1 MSAIISI
8 SDYKAL
14 AKALVKQG
22 FKERSFIKGILRKFR
37 FVKENDMTTK
47 TVRLNSIVEVWN
59 SILKK
64 IIKIRIVLPSM
75 ANLKE
80 GYVSIFS
87 PISLALMGRQENDKV
102 EMNIPGLKK
111 ELRIIKVIN

>member
-1 MSAIISI
+1 MQAIISI
-8 SDYKAL
+8 RDYKAL
-14 AKALVKQG
+14 VKALVKQG
-22 FKERSFIKGILRKFR
+22 FKERNFIKGILRKFR
-37 FVKENDMTTK
+37 LVKEKDMSKK

-64 IIKIRIVLPSM
+64 IMKIRIVLPSL

-87 PISLALMGRQENDKV
+87 PISLALIGRQENDTI
-102 EMNIPGLKK
+102 EMNSPGLKK
-111 ELRIIKVIN
+111 ELMILKVIN